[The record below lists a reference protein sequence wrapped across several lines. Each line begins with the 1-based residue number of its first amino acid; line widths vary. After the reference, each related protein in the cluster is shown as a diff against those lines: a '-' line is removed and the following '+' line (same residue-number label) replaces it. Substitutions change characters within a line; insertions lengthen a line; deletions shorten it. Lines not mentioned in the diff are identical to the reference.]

1 MSQILI
7 RARVV
12 VFLLVTSSI
21 VSAGSVRFA
30 GAADW
35 TPKDPPS
42 MYAIGAGSNAVRRT
56 DFLNDVCVTEVQLDC
71 VESIAAQLSG
81 TWVSGTPTESLIGDS
96 RTWDIPGV
104 VNLNGSTQVSVTH
117 KVNYTGNLFLQT
129 QINAIPVNGSQGDL
143 DQNSL
148 PLGVKFRAVVR
159 TSWVLPTHVSGKS
172 TDTKVTVEKLPT
184 SGASRIAME
193 GVPTVHMIVLDNS
206 SITSPTGKGAN
217 DSRALGMTVS
227 DGRFYPVKKECIEKS
242 TIMTSENGYGHP
254 LPTYADGKFDLKLQS
269 PHFRTDGVTEHIGV
283 YEAFIPTDMA
293 ECLWS
298 EPISS
303 TAVFAASVF
312 ETAGEAKPATT
323 SVKVTSEGIEIKASG
338 FTYSSPTIRITKNSS
353 ATASTTPQAGSSP
366 AGTTPKIGTS
376 LASPTGVKAI
386 GAKQAASVSFT
397 RQQGVRYS
405 VSATKGTSKKAFAC
419 SLGKTRVTCKASRL
433 AKGKWKVTVLAT
445 SGSKRA
451 TPYVAT
457 VVVK

>member
-1 MSQILI
+1 M
-7 RARVV
+7 
-12 VFLLVTSSI
+12 
-21 VSAGSVRFA
+21 
-30 GAADW
+30 
-35 TPKDPPS
+35 
-42 MYAIGAGSNAVRRT
+42 IGAGPNAVRRT
-56 DFLNDVCVTEVQLDC
+56 DFINDVCVTAAQLDC
-71 VESIAAQLSG
+71 VESIAAQLNG
-81 TWVSGTPTESLIGDS
+81 TWVLGTATESLVGDS

-117 KVNYTGNLFLQT
+117 KVNYTGSLFLQT
-129 QINAIPVNGSQGDL
+129 QINAVTLTGSSGDL

-172 TDTKVTVEKLPT
+172 TETKVTVEKLAT

-206 SITSPTGKGAN
+206 TITSPTGKGAN
-217 DSRALGMTVS
+217 DVRTLGMTVS

-293 ECLWS
+293 ECLWE

-303 TAVFAASVF
+303 TDVFAASVF
-312 ETAGEAKPATT
+312 ETAGKAKPATT
-323 SVKVTSEGIEIKASG
+323 TVTVTSEGVVIKASG
-338 FTYSSPTIRITKNSS
+338 FTYSSPTIRISKSSS
-353 ATASTTPQAGSSP
+353 ATGSATPQVGS
-366 AGTTPKIGTS
+366 A
-376 LASPTGVKAI
+376 LARPTGVNAS
-386 GAKQAASVSFT
+386 GAKQTASVSFT
-397 RQQGVRYS
+397 RQQGIRYS
-405 VSATKGTSKKAFAC
+405 VSASKGTSKKTFVC
-419 SLGKTRVTCKASRL
+419 SLGKTRVTCKALRL
-433 AKGKWKVTVLAT
+433 AAGKWKVAVVAT
-445 SGSKRA
+445 SGSKRS
-451 TPYVAT
+451 TPYVTT

>member
-1 MSQILI
+1 
-7 RARVV
+7 V
-12 VFLLVTSSI
+12 
-21 VSAGSVRFA
+21 
-30 GAADW
+30 
-35 TPKDPPS
+35 
-42 MYAIGAGSNAVRRT
+42 IGAGPNAVRRT
-56 DFLNDVCVTEVQLDC
+56 DFINDVCVTAVQLDC
-71 VESIAAQLSG
+71 VESIAAQLNG
-81 TWVSGTPTESLIGDS
+81 TWVLGTATESLVGDS
-96 RTWDIPGV
+96 RTWNIPGV

-117 KVNYTGNLFLQT
+117 KVNYTGNAFLQT
-129 QINAIPVNGSQGDL
+129 QINAVPVNGSSGDL

-172 TDTKVTVEKLPT
+172 TDTKVTVEKLAT

-193 GVPTVHMIVLDNS
+193 GIPTVHMIVLDNS
-206 SITSPTGKGAN
+206 TITSPTGKGAN
-217 DSRALGMTVS
+217 DVRALGMTVS
-227 DGRFYPVKKECIEKS
+227 DGRFYPVKQECIEKS

-293 ECLWS
+293 ECLWA

-303 TAVFAASVF
+303 TDVFAASVF
-312 ETAGEAKPATT
+312 ETAGVAKPATT
-323 SVKVTSEGIEIKASG
+323 TVTVTSEGVVIKASG
-338 FTYSSPTIRITKNSS
+338 FTYSSPTIRISKSSSANAS
-353 ATASTTPQAGSSP
+353 ATAQGGST
-366 AGTTPKIGTS
+366 
-376 LASPTGVKAI
+376 LARPTGVKASA
-386 GAKQAASVSFT
+386 AKQTASVSFT

-405 VSATKGTSKKAFAC
+405 VSATKGTIKKTFVC

-433 AKGKWKVTVLAT
+433 AVGKWKVTVLAT

-451 TPYVAT
+451 TPYAVT

>member
-1 MSQILI
+1 MS
-7 RARVV
+7 ARVAA
-12 VFLLVTSSI
+12 FLLAASAI
-21 VSAGSVRFA
+21 VSEGSTNKV

-35 TPKDPPS
+35 APKDPPS
-42 MYAIGAGSNAVRRT
+42 IYVIGAGPNAVRRT
-56 DFLNDVCVTEVQLDC
+56 DFINDVCVNAAQLDC
-71 VESIAAQLSG
+71 VESIAAQLNG
-81 TWVSGTPTESLIGDS
+81 TWVLGTPTESFIGDS
-96 RTWDIPGV
+96 RTWNIPGV

-117 KVNYTGNLFLQT
+117 KVNYTGNAFLQT
-129 QINAIPVNGSQGDL
+129 QINAVPVNGSSGDL

-172 TDTKVTVEKLPT
+172 TDTKVTVEKLAT

-193 GVPTVHMIVLDNS
+193 GIPTVHMIVLDNS
-206 SITSPTGKGAN
+206 TITSPTGKGAN
-217 DSRALGMTVS
+217 DVRTLGMTVS

-293 ECLWS
+293 ECLWA

-303 TAVFAASVF
+303 TDVFAASVF

-323 SVKVTSEGIEIKASG
+323 SVTVTSEGVVIKASG
-338 FTYSSPTIRITKNSS
+338 FTYSSPTIRISKSSPANAS
-353 ATASTTPQAGSSP
+353 ATAQGGST
-366 AGTTPKIGTS
+366 
-376 LASPTGVKAI
+376 LARPTGVKASA
-386 GAKQAASVSFT
+386 AKQTASVSFT

-405 VSATKGTSKKAFAC
+405 VSATKGTIKKTFVC

-433 AKGKWKVTVLAT
+433 AVGKWKVTVLAT

-451 TPYVAT
+451 TPYAAT

>member
-1 MSQILI
+1 
-7 RARVV
+7 
-12 VFLLVTSSI
+12 
-21 VSAGSVRFA
+21 
-30 GAADW
+30 
-35 TPKDPPS
+35 
-42 MYAIGAGSNAVRRT
+42 
-56 DFLNDVCVTEVQLDC
+56 
-71 VESIAAQLSG
+71 
-81 TWVSGTPTESLIGDS
+81 
-96 RTWDIPGV
+96 V

-117 KVNYTGNLFLQT
+117 KLNYTGNAFLQT
-129 QINAIPVNGSQGDL
+129 QINALPVNGSSGDL

-172 TDTKVTVEKLPT
+172 TDTKVTVEKLAT

-193 GVPTVHMIVLDNS
+193 GIPTVHMIVLDNS
-206 SITSPTGKGAN
+206 TITSPTGKGAN
-217 DSRALGMTVS
+217 DVRALGMTVS

-293 ECLWS
+293 ECLWA

-303 TAVFAASVF
+303 TDVFAASVF
-312 ETAGEAKPATT
+312 ETAGVAKPATT
-323 SVKVTSEGIEIKASG
+323 TVTVTSEGVVIKASG
-338 FTYSSPTIRITKNSS
+338 FTYSSPTIRISKSSSANAS
-353 ATASTTPQAGSSP
+353 ATAQGGST
-366 AGTTPKIGTS
+366 
-376 LASPTGVKAI
+376 LARPTGVKASA
-386 GAKQAASVSFT
+386 AKQTASVSFT

-405 VSATKGTSKKAFAC
+405 VSATKGTIKKTFVC

-433 AKGKWKVTVLAT
+433 AVGKWKVTVLAT

-451 TPYVAT
+451 TPYAVT

>member
-1 MSQILI
+1 
-7 RARVV
+7 V
-12 VFLLVTSSI
+12 
-21 VSAGSVRFA
+21 
-30 GAADW
+30 
-35 TPKDPPS
+35 
-42 MYAIGAGSNAVRRT
+42 IGAGSNAVRRT
-56 DFLNDVCVTEVQLDC
+56 DFINDVCASDSQLDC
-71 VESIAAQLSG
+71 VESVAAQLNGS
-81 TWVSGTPTESLIGDS
+81 WVLGTPTDSLVGNS
-96 RTWDIPGV
+96 RTWNIPGV

-117 KVNYTGNLFLQT
+117 KVNYTGNLLLQT
-129 QINAIPVNGSQGDL
+129 QINAVPVNGSSGDL

-172 TDTKVTVEKLPT
+172 TETKVTVEKLAT

-193 GVPTVHMIVLDNS
+193 GIPTVHMIALDNS
-206 SITSPTGKGAN
+206 TITSPTGKGAN
-217 DSRALGMTVS
+217 DVRVLGMTVS

-293 ECLWS
+293 ECLWA

-303 TAVFAASVF
+303 TDVFAASVF

-323 SVKVTSEGIEIKASG
+323 TVTVTSEGVVIKASG
-338 FTYSSPTIRITKNSS
+338 FTYSSPTIRVSKSS
-353 ATASTTPQAGSSP
+353 SPKASTTVQAGS
-366 AGTTPKIGTS
+366 T
-376 LASPTGVKAI
+376 LASPTGVKAV
-386 GAKQAASVSFT
+386 GAKQTASVSFA

-405 VSATKGTSKKAFAC
+405 VSATKGSTKRTFVC

-433 AKGKWKVTVLAT
+433 AAGKWKVTVVAT
-445 SGSKRA
+445 SGSKRS
-451 TPYVAT
+451 TPSVT
-457 VVVK
+457 NVVVKY

>member
-1 MSQILI
+1 
-7 RARVV
+7 
-12 VFLLVTSSI
+12 VT
-21 VSAGSVRFA
+21 A
-30 GAADW
+30 
-35 TPKDPPS
+35 
-42 MYAIGAGSNAVRRT
+42 
-56 DFLNDVCVTEVQLDC
+56 VQLDC
-71 VESIAAQLSG
+71 VESIAAQLNG
-81 TWVSGTPTESLIGDS
+81 TWVLGTATESLVGDS
-96 RTWDIPGV
+96 RTWNIPGV

-117 KVNYTGNLFLQT
+117 KVNYTGNLLLQT
-129 QINAIPVNGSQGDL
+129 QINAVPVNGSSGDL

-172 TDTKVTVEKLPT
+172 TETKVTVEKLAT

-193 GVPTVHMIVLDNS
+193 GIPTVHMIVLDNS
-206 SITSPTGKGAN
+206 TITSPTGKGAN
-217 DSRALGMTVS
+217 DVRVLGMTVS

-293 ECLWS
+293 ECLWA

-303 TAVFAASVF
+303 TDVFAASVF

-323 SVKVTSEGIEIKASG
+323 TVTVTSEGVVIKASG
-338 FTYSSPTIRITKNSS
+338 FTYSSPTIRVSKSS
-353 ATASTTPQAGSSP
+353 SPKASTTVQAGS
-366 AGTTPKIGTS
+366 T
-376 LASPTGVKAI
+376 LASPTGVKAV
-386 GAKQAASVSFT
+386 GAKQTASVSFA

-405 VSATKGTSKKAFAC
+405 VSATKGSTKRTFVC

-433 AKGKWKVTVLAT
+433 AAGKWKVTVVAT
-445 SGSKRA
+445 SGSKRS
-451 TPYVAT
+451 TPSVT
-457 VVVK
+457 NVVVKY

>member
-1 MSQILI
+1 
-7 RARVV
+7 
-12 VFLLVTSSI
+12 
-21 VSAGSVRFA
+21 
-30 GAADW
+30 
-35 TPKDPPS
+35 
-42 MYAIGAGSNAVRRT
+42 
-56 DFLNDVCVTEVQLDC
+56 
-71 VESIAAQLSG
+71 
-81 TWVSGTPTESLIGDS
+81 
-96 RTWDIPGV
+96 

-117 KVNYTGNLFLQT
+117 KLNYTGNAFLQT
-129 QINAIPVNGSQGDL
+129 QINAVPVNGSSGDL

-172 TDTKVTVEKLPT
+172 TDTKVTVEKLAT

-193 GVPTVHMIVLDNS
+193 GIPTVHMIVLDNS
-206 SITSPTGKGAN
+206 TITSPTGKGAN
-217 DSRALGMTVS
+217 DVRALGMTVS

-293 ECLWS
+293 ECLWA

-303 TAVFAASVF
+303 TDVFAASVF
-312 ETAGEAKPATT
+312 ETAGVAKPATT
-323 SVKVTSEGIEIKASG
+323 SVTVTSEGVVIKASG
-338 FTYSSPTIRITKNSS
+338 FTYSSPTIRISKSSSANAS
-353 ATASTTPQAGSSP
+353 ATAQGGST
-366 AGTTPKIGTS
+366 
-376 LASPTGVKAI
+376 LARPTGVKAI
-386 GAKQAASVSFT
+386 GSKKSASVSFT

-405 VSATKGTSKKAFAC
+405 VSATKGTIKKTFVC

-433 AKGKWKVTVLAT
+433 AVGKWKVTVLAT

-451 TPYVAT
+451 TPYAVT

>member
-1 MSQILI
+1 
-7 RARVV
+7 V
-12 VFLLVTSSI
+12 
-21 VSAGSVRFA
+21 
-30 GAADW
+30 
-35 TPKDPPS
+35 
-42 MYAIGAGSNAVRRT
+42 IGAGPNAVRRT
-56 DFLNDVCVTEVQLDC
+56 DFINDVCVTAVQLDC
-71 VESIAAQLSG
+71 VESIAAQLNG
-81 TWVSGTPTESLIGDS
+81 TWVLGTATESLVGDS
-96 RTWDIPGV
+96 RTWNIPGV

-117 KVNYTGNLFLQT
+117 KLNYTGNAFLQT
-129 QINAIPVNGSQGDL
+129 QINAVPVNGSSGDL

-172 TDTKVTVEKLPT
+172 TDTKVTVEKLAT

-193 GVPTVHMIVLDNS
+193 GIPTVHMIVLDNS
-206 SITSPTGKGAN
+206 TITSPTGKGAN
-217 DSRALGMTVS
+217 DVRALGMTVS

-293 ECLWS
+293 ECLWA

-303 TAVFAASVF
+303 TDVFAASVF
-312 ETAGEAKPATT
+312 ETAGVAKPATT
-323 SVKVTSEGIEIKASG
+323 TVTVTSEGVVIKASG
-338 FTYSSPTIRITKNSS
+338 FTYSSPTIRISKSSSANAS
-353 ATASTTPQAGSSP
+353 ATAQGGST
-366 AGTTPKIGTS
+366 
-376 LASPTGVKAI
+376 LARPTGVKASA
-386 GAKQAASVSFT
+386 AKQTASVSFT

-405 VSATKGTSKKAFAC
+405 VSATKGTIKKTFVC

-433 AKGKWKVTVLAT
+433 AVGKWKVTVLAT

-451 TPYVAT
+451 TPYAVT